1 MLEVEPSYELAV
13 RNDSDQGSV
22 MFGPWIRLSLDTTM
36 LAVEAQTVIGLRLMM
51 LGSGGA
57 AARAE
62 AHRKLTGCSRLP
74 KDLCGSSATPSPRN
88 HGHHGLPTRQRDAD
102 FPCALVCIRNKATHL
117 FDNAKCVSMSSWAV
131 FQLFTG
137 VVDES
142 VLPI

>member
-1 MLEVEPSYELAV
+1 LLEVEPSYELAV

-62 AHRKLTGCSRLP
+62 AHRMIAEKSRAFVEA
-74 KDLCGSSATPSPRN
+74 ATTLASGGTAHTVVAGYRK
-88 HGHHGLPTRQRDAD
+88 HVRA
-102 FPCALVCIRNKATHL
+102 
-117 FDNAKCVSMSSWAV
+117 NARRLRRWS
-131 FQLFTG
+131 
-137 VVDES
+137 
-142 VLPI
+142 